1 MAAET
6 VSFGGLSLV
15 KKDGTHSQRFPL
27 VERRYLF
34 GRYTRRGE
42 GRGGVRRRAVLATV
56 PSRRHNAGFWGH
68 GRDLTI
74 DVWCVCVCA
83 RARSRLYPS
92 CLSLRAE
99 YCDIRINLLSVSRE
113 HAELVVDE
121 KDQVYTPNRDNLQS
135 CSRGDANGEA
145 GSASRLTRCQLGC
158 ECMSWR
164 GTLCVS
170 LAPPPP

>member
-34 GRYTRRGE
+34 GRYIRRDE
-42 GRGGVRRRAVLATV
+42 GGGGVRRRAVLATV

-68 GRDLTI
+68 GRYLTI
-74 DVWCVCVCA
+74 GVWCVCVCA
-83 RARSRLYPS
+83 RARLYPWR
-92 CLSLRAE
+92 LSLRAE

-113 HAELVVDE
+113 HAELVVDD
-121 KDQVYTPNRDNLQS
+121 KDQVHTPNRDNLQS
-135 CSRGDANGEA
+135 CSRGAANGET
-145 GSASRLTRCQLGC
+145 GGASRLTRGQLGC
-158 ECMSWR
+158 ECMCRR

-170 LAPPPP
+170 LAPPPL